1 MIFKITFSATG
12 ELFLPTKII
21 DKVTGNFVLKS
32 IHSPG
37 DQFANRPGAYDF
49 GTISYWHPKQFAT
62 DDNIVTYEEEFIQF
76 ITANQQIFQENLAYD
91 LSLYIEVYFDG
102 GQCNFEIFSK
112 SSLIQLAN
120 ANISMPISVYVLA
133 ATELQEWEAEVVSA
147 WND

>member
-12 ELFLPTKII
+12 DLFLPSKII
-21 DKVTGNFVLKS
+21 DKVNGNFVIKS

-37 DQFANRPGAYDF
+37 DQFANREGAYDF

-62 DDNIVTYEEEFIQF
+62 DDNIAAYEDDFIQF
-76 ITANQQIFQENLAYD
+76 ITANQQIFQENLADD
-91 LSLYIEVYFDG
+91 LSLYIEVYFDR

-112 SSLIQLAN
+112 SSLTTLAN
-120 ANISMPISVYVLA
+120 ANISLPISVYVLDD
-133 ATELQEWEAEVVSA
+133 TKLQEWEAEVVSA